1 LKLIFVFTQ
10 APLIAFVLMMAMDF
24 LLASVFLIYFYTKK
38 TKISF
43 KQWKVRLD
51 VIKSLLKDGWPLILS
66 GFAIMICVRI
76 DQVMIGSMI
85 GEREL
90 GIYSAAVKISEAWYA
105 IPTIITISVFPA
117 IIYIRNID
125 KNLYFKRFQILY
137 DGFFWFTISIALII
151 TFISTFII
159 NILYG
164 IEYAETADILSVHIW
179 AGVFGFWGYING
191 RFVIAENLTK
201 LMLYITFSGAVI
213 NVLLNLWVIPVFGP
227 IGAAFTTLISQLLS
241 CTILI
246 AIFPQTRILFKMQ
259 LKALNIFRILKYFK

>member
-38 TKISF
+38 TKISL

-51 VIKSLLKDGWPLILS
+51 VMKSLLKDGWPLILS
-66 GFAIMICVRI
+66 GFAIMIYMKI

-85 GEREL
+85 GEAQL

-105 IPTIITISVFPA
+105 IPTIISISVFPA
-117 IIYIRNID
+117 MIYARKVD
-125 KNLYFKRFQILY
+125 KSLYLKRIQVLY
-137 DGFFWFTISIALII
+137 DGFLWFTLTVSLIVNVISP
-151 TFISTFII
+151 FII
-159 NILYG
+159 HLLYG
-164 IEYAETADILSVHIW
+164 VEYAAAAAILSIHIW
-179 AGVFGFWGYING
+179 SGIFVFWGVVNG
-191 RFVIAENLTK
+191 RYVIAENLTK
-201 LMLYITFSGAVI
+201 LLLYITLSGAVI
-213 NVLLNLWVIPVFGP
+213 NVLLNIWVIPVFGP

-241 CTILI
+241 CTILL
-246 AIFPQTRILFKMQ
+246 ALFPQTRILFKMQ